1 MFIHEDEELTHEQLL
16 EYIKQHQAQVPRF
29 NELWNQYTSRPPILD
44 EVKKEE
50 FKPDN
55 RLVVNHG
62 RKLVETFNGY
72 FSGISPKINHDDDV
86 VSDAINDFW
95 KRNDFGD
102 VFAELSKLTSLYGV
116 AYLYIWQD
124 EEANTRVIHNS
135 PMDMFVI
142 KDDSIEGVTKYG
154 VRYNFD
160 DEGNLSGIVTS
171 NDNIT
176 QFDGKGFGEITEHY
190 YPIVPVIEFVE
201 NDEQQS
207 IIRPVETL
215 INAYNKTLSFKMNDA
230 DYFSDAYMKILG
242 AELDLES
249 IQHIKDNR
257 IINLF
262 GQDGTNGIDV
272 NFLDKPDGNT
282 SQEMLLDR
290 IERLIFQLTI
300 GFNPNG
306 ESYTQASGVA
316 LDKMT
321 LPMQNLAGTKERKFT
336 KGLNSLMQC
345 FTSLPTNVPASKRD
359 SWIDIEYR
367 FTRNI
372 PRNLND
378 EAEVARA
385 LEGIISKETQLS
397 ILSVVDDVKIEIEKM
412 EDERALPEYDYQIKE
427 EQGINPPP
435 FEENPLE

>member
-1 MFIHEDEELTHEQLL
+1 MFIHEDEELTHEQLM
-16 EYIKQHQAQVPRF
+16 EYIELHQAQVPRF
-29 NELWNQYTSRPPILD
+29 NELWKQYTSRPPILD
-44 EVKKEE
+44 EERKEE

-72 FSGISPKINHDDDV
+72 FAGISPKMNHDDEV

-262 GQDGTNGIDV
+262 GQDGTSGIDV

-385 LEGIISKETQLS
+385 LEGVISKETQLS
-397 ILSVVDDVKIEIEKM
+397 ILSVVDDVKLEIEKM
-412 EDERALPEYDYQIKE
+412 EDERELPSYD
-427 EQGINPPP
+427 
-435 FEENPLE
+435 FEVANDRAIDDLAGE

>member
-1 MFIHEDEELTHEQLL
+1 MFIHEEEELTHEQLI
-16 EYIKQHQAQVPRF
+16 EYIEQHQAQVPRF
-29 NELWNQYTSRPPILD
+29 NELWAQYTSRPPILD

-86 VSDAINDFW
+86 VSGAINDFW

-135 PMDMFVI
+135 PMDMFVV

-154 VRYNFD
+154 VRYKVD
-160 DEGNLSGIVTS
+160 DEGNLSGIVVS

-176 QFDGKGFGEITEHY
+176 HFDGKGFREITDHY
-190 YPIVPVIEFVE
+190 YPIVPIIEFLE

-215 INAYNKTLSFKMNDA
+215 INAYNKILSFKMNDA

-242 AELDLES
+242 AELDEES
-249 IQHIKDNR
+249 IRHIKDNR
-257 IINLF
+257 IINLY

-336 KGLNSLMQC
+336 KGLNSLMEC
-345 FTSLPTNVPASKRD
+345 FTALPTNVPSSKRD

-385 LEGIISKETQLS
+385 LEGIISKESQLS
-397 ILSVVDDVKIEIEKM
+397 ILSVVDDVKLEIEKM
-412 EDERALPEYDYQIKE
+412 EKERSLPEYD
-427 EQGINPPP
+427 
-435 FEENPLE
+435 FEVTTDSTIDDLAGE

>member
-1 MFIHEDEELTHEQLL
+1 MFIHEEEELTHEQLM
-16 EYIKQHQAQVPRF
+16 EYIELHQAQVPRF

-44 EVKKEE
+44 EERKEE

-72 FSGISPKINHDDDV
+72 FAGISPKLNHDDDV

-397 ILSVVDDVKIEIEKM
+397 ILSVVDDVKLEIEKM
-412 EDERALPEYDYQIKE
+412 EDERELPMYDFEIE
-427 EQGINPPP
+427 EGQEINPVPS
-435 FEENPLE
+435 EDTL

>member
-16 EYIKQHQAQVPRF
+16 EYIELHQAQVPRF
-29 NELWNQYTSRPPILD
+29 NELWAQYTSRPPILD
-44 EVKKEE
+44 EEQKEE

-72 FSGISPKINHDDDV
+72 FAGISPKINHDDEV

-124 EEANTRVIHNS
+124 EETKTRVIHN
-135 PMDMFVI
+135 PPLDMFVI
-142 KDDSIEGVTKYG
+142 KDNSIEGVTKYG
-154 VRYNFD
+154 VRYKFD
-160 DEGNLSGIVTS
+160 D
-171 NDNIT
+171 DNGLIGTLIT
-176 QFDGKGFGEITEHY
+176 GGEIIDFNEKGFLNSSPHY
-190 YPIVPVIEFVE
+190 YPIIPIIEFVE

-262 GQDGTNGIDV
+262 GQDGTSGIDV

-397 ILSVVDDVKIEIEKM
+397 ILSVVDDVKLEIEKM
-412 EDERALPEYDYQIKE
+412 EDERELPMYDFEIE
-427 EQGINPPP
+427 EGQEINPVPS
-435 FEENPLE
+435 EDTL

>member
-1 MFIHEDEELTHEQLL
+1 MFIHEDEELTHEQLM
-16 EYIKQHQAQVPRF
+16 EYIKQHQAQVPRYD
-29 NELWNQYTSRPPILD
+29 ELWKQYTSRPPILD
-44 EVKKEE
+44 EEQKEE

-72 FSGISPKINHDDDV
+72 FAGISPKLNHDDDE

-397 ILSVVDDVKIEIEKM
+397 ILSVVDDVKLEIERM
-412 EDERALPEYDYQIKE
+412 EAERELPSYDYE
-427 EQGINPPP
+427 VTTNGIVDDLAG
-435 FEENPLE
+435 E

>member
-1 MFIHEDEELTHEQLL
+1 MFIHEEEELTHEQLI
-16 EYIKQHQAQVPRF
+16 EYIEQHQAQVPRF
-29 NELWNQYTSRPPILD
+29 NELWAQYTSRPPILD
-44 EVKKEE
+44 EEQKEE

-72 FSGISPKINHDDDV
+72 FAGISPKINHDDEV

-262 GQDGTNGIDV
+262 GQDGTSGIDV

-336 KGLNSLMQC
+336 KGLNSLMKC

-385 LEGIISKETQLS
+385 LEGIISKESQLS
-397 ILSVVDDVKIEIEKM
+397 ILSVVDDVKLEIEKM
-412 EDERALPEYDYQIKE
+412 EKERSLPEYD
-427 EQGINPPP
+427 
-435 FEENPLE
+435 FEVATDSTVDDLAGE

>member
-44 EVKKEE
+44 EEQKEE

-72 FSGISPKINHDDDV
+72 FAGISPKLNHDDDG

-397 ILSVVDDVKIEIEKM
+397 ILSVVDDVKLEIEKM
-412 EDERALPEYDYQIKE
+412 EDERELPTYD
-427 EQGINPPP
+427 
-435 FEENPLE
+435 FEVTTGSTTDDMAGE

>member
-44 EVKKEE
+44 EEQKEE

-72 FSGISPKINHDDDV
+72 FAGISPKLNHDDEV

-135 PMDMFVI
+135 PMDIFVI

-262 GQDGTNGIDV
+262 GQDGTSGIDV

-397 ILSVVDDVKIEIEKM
+397 ILSVVDDVKLEIEKM
-412 EDERALPEYDYQIKE
+412 EDERELPMYDFEIE
-427 EQGINPPP
+427 EGQEINPVPS
-435 FEENPLE
+435 EDTL

>member
-1 MFIHEDEELTHEQLL
+1 MFIHEDEELTHEQLM
-16 EYIKQHQAQVPRF
+16 EYITEHQAQVPRYD
-29 NELWNQYTSRPPILD
+29 ELWKQYTSRPPILD
-44 EVKKEE
+44 EEQKEE

-72 FSGISPKINHDDDV
+72 FAGISPKLNHDDDE

-397 ILSVVDDVKIEIEKM
+397 ILSVVDDVKLEIEKM
-412 EDERALPEYDYQIKE
+412 EDERELPMYDFEIE
-427 EQGINPPP
+427 EGQEINPVPS
-435 FEENPLE
+435 EDTL

>member
-1 MFIHEDEELTHEQLL
+1 MFIHEDEELTHEQLM
-16 EYIKQHQAQVPRF
+16 EYITEHQAQVPRYD
-29 NELWNQYTSRPPILD
+29 ELWKQYTSRPPILD
-44 EVKKEE
+44 EEQKEE

-72 FSGISPKINHDDDV
+72 FAGISPKLNHDDDE

-135 PMDMFVI
+135 PMDMFAI

-385 LEGIISKETQLS
+385 LEGIISKESQLS
-397 ILSVVDDVKIEIEKM
+397 ILSVVDDVKLEIEKM
-412 EDERALPEYDYQIKE
+412 EKERSLPEYD
-427 EQGINPPP
+427 
-435 FEENPLE
+435 FEVATDSNVDDLAGE